1 MKYIGKGHALEL
13 ISNYIKDRRQ
23 VVKIGNSTS
32 SVKDLLYGVPQGS
45 VLGPI
50 LFLLYINDITSVVEH
65 CRTTMYADDTS
76 IYYTSYH
83 ASNIQNALNK
93 DLSKLRDWFDFNKL
107 KLNISKSS
115 FMIMKSGRNRRPA
128 DVNVFIGGK
137 TITQE
142 NEIKILGVTVDKNLT
157 FTTHVK
163 NLKKNLKYCL
173 RAFTRAVRYIHQD
186 TAKILYNSAIA
197 SRLNYCDVVWSPE
210 GTTLQHSIQVIQNMA
225 ARRILGVNSRHSSKP
240 LLQELGW
247 IDLKNK
253 RDLHK
258 LVLFK
263 KILKERNPTSLI
275 EELETYR
282 RRNERTS
289 RSNPDN
295 LIIKCCKTNYG
306 KRTFFNNTIRKWNM
320 LPLSIRD
327 TASVKSFK
335 ERLHAHMLRGT
346 TNSNTPVLS

>member
-1 MKYIGKGHALEL
+1 MSKIAEKVVVLQLKQHLEDHSLINRNQHGFRTGHSTATCLLEMTENIYKGIDEGKMTGVASLDLTKAFDTIDHDILLAKLVK
-13 ISNYIKDRRQ
+13 YIKDRRQ

-137 TITQE
+137 TIAQE
-142 NEIKILGVTVDKNLT
+142 NEIKILGVAIDKNLT

-163 NLKKNLKYCL
+163 NLIKKTLN
-173 RAFTRAVRYIHQD
+173 
-186 TAKILYNSAIA
+186 TA
-197 SRLNYCDVVWSPE
+197 
-210 GTTLQHSIQVIQNMA
+210 
-225 ARRILGVNSRHSSKP
+225 
-240 LLQELGW
+240 
-247 IDLKNK
+247 
-253 RDLHK
+253 
-258 LVLFK
+258 
-263 KILKERNPTSLI
+263 
-275 EELETYR
+275 
-282 RRNERTS
+282 
-289 RSNPDN
+289 
-295 LIIKCCKTNYG
+295 
-306 KRTFFNNTIRKWNM
+306 
-320 LPLSIRD
+320 
-327 TASVKSFK
+327 
-335 ERLHAHMLRGT
+335 
-346 TNSNTPVLS
+346 